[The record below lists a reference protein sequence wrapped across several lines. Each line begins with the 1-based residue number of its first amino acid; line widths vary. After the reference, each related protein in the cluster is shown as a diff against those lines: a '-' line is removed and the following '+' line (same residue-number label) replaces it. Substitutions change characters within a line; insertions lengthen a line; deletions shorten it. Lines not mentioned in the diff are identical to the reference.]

1 VRLVKQ
7 DMLLLISSYL
17 ADLVFG
23 DPEGFFHP
31 VRAIGRLINI
41 LESRLRKNDNRR
53 REQIK
58 GVILAFLVVG
68 LTTIFTY
75 LLIESFKKLSPFIGS
90 LVWVYIGYTTISVK
104 DLNTKAKDILRELK
118 NNSIVEA
125 RRKLSKIVGRNTQ
138 DLDQEKI
145 ITATIESI
153 AENTND
159 GIVAPLFYLALG
171 GPVLAM
177 AYKAIN
183 TLDSMVGY
191 RNDRYLNF
199 GWFSAKSD
207 DLANFIPARICGFL
221 ISVSSTIVLRRF
233 KDSFKTMLRDG
244 RKHLSPN
251 SGVSQAAMAG
261 ALGIRLGGIS
271 VYRAQTI
278 EKPYIGEE
286 KNLPQIYHINEALL
300 LSLVTSL
307 LMLSI
312 GAFLKWIV

>member
-1 VRLVKQ
+1 MFLLVF
-7 DMLLLISSYL
+7 SYL

-23 DPEGFFHP
+23 DPERFFHP
-31 VRAIGRLINI
+31 VRAIGKLINI
-41 LESRLRKNDNRR
+41 LETKLRKNNSRKT
-53 REQIK
+53 EQIK
-58 GVILAFLVVG
+58 GVILTLLVVG
-68 LTTIFTY
+68 VTVIFTY
-75 LLIESFKKLSPFIGS
+75 LLIESFKKLNPFVGA
-90 LVWVYIGYTTISVK
+90 LAWVYIGYTTISVR
-104 DLNTKAKDILRELK
+104 DLNTKAKDISRELK

-125 RRKLSKIVGRNTQ
+125 RRKLSKIVGRDTQ
-138 DLDQEKI
+138 DLDQERI

-191 RNDRYLNF
+191 KDDKYLNF
-199 GWFSAKSD
+199 GWFSAKLD

-221 ISVSSTIVLRRF
+221 ISVSSSIVLRRF
-233 KDSFKTMLRDG
+233 KDSFKMMLRDG

-271 VYRAQTI
+271 VYRAQII

-286 KNLPQIYHINEALL
+286 KNLIALHHINEALL
-300 LSLVTSL
+300 LSLITSF

-312 GAFLKWIV
+312 GVFLKWII

>member
-1 VRLVKQ
+1 MFLLVF
-7 DMLLLISSYL
+7 SYL

-23 DPEGFFHP
+23 DPERFFHP
-31 VRAIGRLINI
+31 VRAIGKLINI
-41 LESRLRKNDNRR
+41 LESRLRKEDSRR
-53 REQIK
+53 TERIK
-58 GVILAFLVVG
+58 GIILVFLVVG
-68 LTTIFTY
+68 VTVILTY
-75 LLIESFKKLSPFIGS
+75 LLIESFKKLNPFVGA
-90 LVWVYIGYTTISVK
+90 LVWIYIGYTTISVK
-104 DLNTKAKDILRELK
+104 DLRIKAKDILRELK

-125 RRKLSKIVGRNTQ
+125 RRKLSKIVGRDTQ
-138 DLDQEKI
+138 DLDQERI

-199 GWFSAKSD
+199 GWFSAKLD
-207 DLANFIPARICGFL
+207 DLANFIPARISGFL
-221 ISVSSTIVLRRF
+221 ISVSSIILLRRF

-271 VYRAQTI
+271 VYGSNII

-286 KNLPQIYHINEALL
+286 RNLIALHHINEALL

-312 GAFLKWIV
+312 GVFLRWMI

>member
-1 VRLVKQ
+1 MFLLVF
-7 DMLLLISSYL
+7 SYL

-23 DPEGFFHP
+23 DPERFFHP
-31 VRAIGRLINI
+31 VRAIGKLINI
-41 LESRLRKNDNRR
+41 LESRLRKKSSRK

-58 GVILAFLVVG
+58 GVILTFSVVG
-68 LTTIFTY
+68 VTVILTY
-75 LLIESFKKLSPFIGS
+75 LLIESFKKLNPFLGA
-90 LVWVYIGYTTISVK
+90 LVWVYIGYTTISVR
-104 DLNTKAKDILRELK
+104 DLNVKAKDILRELK

-138 DLDQEKI
+138 DLDQKRI

-191 RNDRYLNF
+191 KDARYLNF
-199 GWFSAKSD
+199 GWFSAKLD
-207 DLANFIPARICGFL
+207 DFANFIPARICGFL
-221 ISVSSTIVLRRF
+221 ISVSSIIVLRRF
-233 KDSFKTMLRDG
+233 RDSFKTMLRDG

-271 VYRAQTI
+271 VYRTQII

-286 KNLPQIYHINEALL
+286 KSLVALHHIDGALF
-300 LSLVTSL
+300 LSLATSL

-312 GAFLKWIV
+312 GVFLKWMI

>member
-1 VRLVKQ
+1 
-7 DMLLLISSYL
+7 MLLLISSYL

-31 VRAIGRLINI
+31 VRLIGRLVNI
-41 LESRLRKNDNRR
+41 LESRLRKKSNRR
-53 REQIK
+53 TEQVK
-58 GVILAFLVVG
+58 GVILTFLVVSVTVT
-68 LTTIFTY
+68 LTY
-75 LLIESFKKLSPFIGS
+75 LSIEFFKRLNSFIGA
-90 LVWVYIGYTTISVK
+90 LAWVYIGYTTISVK
-104 DLNTKAKDILRELK
+104 DLNVKAKDILKELED
-118 NNSIVEA
+118 NSLVEA
-125 RRKLSKIVGRNTQ
+125 RKKLSKIVSRDTK
-138 DLDQEKI
+138 DLDQERI
-145 ITATIESI
+145 ITATIESV

-191 RNDRYLNF
+191 KDERYLYF
-199 GWFSAKSD
+199 GWFSAKLD
-207 DLANFIPARICGFL
+207 DLVNFIPARISGFL
-221 ISVSSTIVLRRF
+221 ISVSSGILLRRF

-244 RKHLSPN
+244 RKHFSPN

-271 VYRAQTI
+271 VYGSNII

-286 KNLPQIYHINEALL
+286 KNLVALHHINEALL

-312 GAFLKWIV
+312 GVFLRWMI